1 MFPVLLALLLVLPFV
16 EIWAALAVA
25 SWIGGFPTLLLL
37 FAMSAAGVWVLRR
50 QGANVWRRANAE
62 MAAGRTPTG
71 PLLDGVLV
79 LVGGTLLVV
88 PGFVT
93 GVAGI
98 ILLLPPVRALLR
110 PAMLA
115 WMTRR
120 AARAARSGRL
130 RGVFVN
136 TGVGAD
142 GRMYQRTTTF
152 GDVIDSDGWDV
163 TPGSGPD
170 AGTTLPPSSIP
181 PSSIHRG
188 GPPSGVIDVD
198 GTDDG
203 EGSSR

>member
-1 MFPVLLALLLVLPFV
+1 MFPVLLALFLVLPFV

-25 SWIGGFPTLLLL
+25 SWIGGLPTFLLLV
-37 FAMSAAGVWVLRR
+37 AMSASGVWVLRR
-50 QGANVWRRANAE
+50 QGASVWRRANAE

-79 LVGGTLLVV
+79 LLGGTLLVV

-93 GVAGI
+93 GVVGI
-98 ILLLPPVRALLR
+98 VLLLPPVRALLR
-110 PAMLA
+110 PLMLA

-142 GRMYQRTTTF
+142 GRVYQRSTTF

-163 TPGSGPD
+163 TPGSGPS
-170 AGTTLPPSSIP
+170 AGSTLPPSTLP
-181 PSSIHRG
+181 PTSVHRG

-198 GTDDG
+198 GDDT
-203 EGSSR
+203 RD

>member
-1 MFPVLLALLLVLPFV
+1 MFPVLLALFLVLPFV

-25 SWIGGFPTLLLL
+25 SWIGGLPTFLLLV
-37 FAMSAAGVWVLRR
+37 AMSASGVWVLRR
-50 QGANVWRRANAE
+50 QGASVWRRANAE

-79 LVGGTLLVV
+79 LLGGSLLVV

-93 GVAGI
+93 GVVGVV
-98 ILLLPPVRALLR
+98 LLLPPVRALLR
-110 PAMLA
+110 PLMLA

-142 GRMYQRTTTF
+142 GRVYQRSTTF

-163 TPGSGPD
+163 TPGSGPS
-170 AGTTLPPSSIP
+170 AGSTLPPSSV
-181 PSSIHRG
+181 HRG

-198 GTDDG
+198 GDDT
-203 EGSSR
+203 RD